1 MHLVIAASWLDPIVN
16 LLSSI
21 IAVINAG
28 VHNPGLSL
36 VILAALIR
44 LIFWPLNTAQFKSMI
59 GMQKIAPKIKK
70 LQERY
75 KSDPQKMQSE
85 TMALYK
91 SEGVNPLSGCWPT
104 LVQLPILFSVYYAVV
119 FHKELFDTPFLW
131 IGSALSAN
139 PPHIFGE
146 PLLAASLA
154 HPDVLL
160 IVIYMVSQY
169 IAMRFTTMPPTDP
182 SQASQLKM
190 MQVLSPVM
198 IGFFGFRAQWPSAMV
213 LYWLSYNLF
222 TMGQQ
227 FYLLRRYHTPLSA
240 IDSEHAI
247 VENVPDEPPAPAK
260 KKLPNA
266 NGAPKTYKVKK
277 KTKGAQP

>member
-1 MHLVIAASWLDPIVN
+1 MHLVIAASWLDPIAN

-21 IAVINAG
+21 IVVINAG

-44 LIFWPLNTAQFKSMI
+44 LIFWPLNTAQFKSML

-75 KSDPQKMQSE
+75 KNDPQKMQAE

-91 SEGVNPLSGCWPT
+91 TEGVNPLSGCWPT
-104 LVQLPILFSVYYAVV
+104 LVQLPILFSVYWAVIN
-119 FHKELFDTPFLW
+119 HKDLFNTPFLW
-131 IGSALSAN
+131 IGSMFSVH
-139 PPHIFGE
+139 PPLVFGE
-146 PLLAASLA
+146 PLIAASLA

-160 IVIYMVSQY
+160 IVAYMVSQY
-169 IAMRFTTMPPTDP
+169 VAMRFTTMPPTDP
-182 SQASQLKM
+182 AQASQLKM

-227 FYLLRRYHTPLSA
+227 FYLLKRYHTPLSA

-247 VENVPDEPPAPAK
+247 VENIPDEPAPSK

-266 NGAPKTYKVKK
+266 GGAAKTYKVKK
-277 KTKGAQP
+277 KTKGAQS

>member
-16 LLSSI
+16 ALSWAILRITS
-21 IAVINAG
+21 VVHNAG
-28 VHNPGLSL
+28 LAL
-36 VILAALIR
+36 VILAGLIR
-44 LIFWPLNTAQFKSMI
+44 LTFWKLNTAQFKSML

-75 KSDPQKMQSE
+75 KSDPQKMQAE

-104 LVQLPILFSVYYAVV
+104 LIQLPILFSVYWAVIS
-119 FHKELFDTPFLW
+119 HKEIFNVPFLW
-131 IGSALSAN
+131 IGSVISAHTFHLFN
-139 PPHIFGE
+139 VPFF
-146 PLLAASLA
+146 ASSLA
-154 HPDVLL
+154 QPDVLL
-160 IVIYMVSQY
+160 ILIYMVSQY
-169 IAMRFTTMPPTDP
+169 ISMRFTTMPPTDP
-182 SQASQLKM
+182 AQAQQLKM

-247 VENVPDEPPAPAK
+247 VENVPDDEPKPAK
-260 KKLPNA
+260 KKLPKA
-266 NGAPKTYKVKK
+266 NGVAKTYKVKK
-277 KTKGAQP
+277 KTKGAQS